1 MALARIFLFTFVFL
15 VLSLAL
21 LSSAAE
27 GASRRP
33 PRHGSKPRRHSLK
46 AKRGHSKKGPRRP
59 TLKGPRRSGVKSQ
72 HSRPGSKAPLPVLA
86 FTTPLPLP
94 PPVFIG
100 SVVDARTYGATPDG
114 QSNSKAAFT
123 QAWNAAC
130 ASNGPSKLLIPPG
143 QYFAGEIFFEGPCK
157 NPMTVEFQGTILAD
171 PNPDAF
177 QGNEGILFQNI
188 EGLTVY
194 GGGTYDGQGGVQSWK
209 NGQSRLMP
217 ISIKFQKVRNGAVRD
232 LNLVNSKGFQMTI
245 TSCTN
250 FLAERLKITA
260 PADSPRTDGIHLSRS
275 NGVQVLNSFIGTGD
289 DCISIGEGSTDVK
302 VIGITCGPGHGIS
315 IGSLG
320 KVPQEQSVKGVYV
333 GHSTLSNTDNG
344 LRIKTF
350 HDSPPLEASG
360 ITFEDITMV
369 DVKNPII
376 IDQHY
381 KSNENQG
388 ASFVKISD
396 VHYRNVRGTSVSNVA
411 VSLQCS
417 SAIPCQ
423 GIELA
428 DIDLALS
435 PNAPKKFPLSATCS
449 NAKTSSTGKQNPPAC
464 R

>member
-1 MALARIFLFTFVFL
+1 MAFARIFLYTFVFL
-15 VLSLAL
+15 VLALAL

-27 GASRRP
+27 GASHHP
-33 PRHGSKPRRHSLK
+33 PHHGSKPRRHSLK
-46 AKRGHSKKGPRRP
+46 AQRGHSKKGPRRP
-59 TLKGPRRSGVKSQ
+59 ALKVPRRNL
-72 HSRPGSKAPLPVLA
+72 KAPLHVPTLKA
-86 FTTPLPLP
+86 PLPLP
-94 PPVFIG
+94 PPLFIG
-100 SVVDARTYGATPDG
+100 LVVDARTYGATPDG
-114 QSNSKAAFT
+114 QN
-123 QAWNAAC
+123 
-130 ASNGPSKLLIPPG
+130 
-143 QYFAGEIFFEGPCK
+143 
-157 NPMTVEFQGTILAD
+157 

-209 NGQSRLMP
+209 NGKSRLMP
-217 ISIKFQKVRNGAVRD
+217 IVSSYFLTSKLLQLLRGSLSLRSCESIKFQKVRNGAVRD
-232 LNLVNSKGFQMTI
+232 INLVNSKGFQMTI

-250 FLAERLKITA
+250 FLTERLKITA

-333 GHSTLSNTDNG
+333 GHSTLSNTDDG
-344 LRIKTF
+344 LWIKTF
-350 HDSPPLEASG
+350 HDSPRLEASG

-449 NAKTSSTGKQNPPAC
+449 NAKTFSTGKQNPPAC

>member
-1 MALARIFLFTFVFL
+1 M
-15 VLSLAL
+15 AL

-27 GASRRP
+27 GAPRRPQRGSKSRRN
-33 PRHGSKPRRHSLK
+33 SLK
-46 AKRGHSKKGPRRP
+46 APRRP
-59 TLKGPRRSGVKSQ
+59 TRKGLRRPRVKSTR
-72 HSRPGSKAPLPVLA
+72 SRPVFKAPLP
-86 FTTPLPLP
+86 P
-94 PPVFIG
+94 PPLFIG

-114 QSNSKAAFT
+114 QSNSKMAFN

-143 QYFAGEIFFEGPCK
+143 QYYAGEIYFQGPCK
-157 NPMTVEFQGTILAD
+157 NPMTVQFQGTILAD
-171 PNPDAF
+171 PNVDQYEEN
-177 QGNEGILFQNI
+177 QGIIFENL

-194 GGGTYDGQGGVQSWK
+194 GGGTYDGQGGVQTWK
-209 NGQSRLMP
+209 NGRSGVMP
-217 ISIKFQKVRNGAVRD
+217 VSIKFQKVRNGAVRD
-232 LNLVNSKGFQMTI
+232 INLVNSKGFHMTI

-260 PADSPRTDGIHLSRS
+260 PAESPRTDGIHISRS
-275 NGVQVLNSFIGTGD
+275 NGVQVLNSVIGTGD
-289 DCISIGEGSTDVK
+289 DCISIGDGSTDVK

-320 KVPQEQSVKGVYV
+320 KILEQSVKGVYV
-333 GHSTLSNTDNG
+333 AQSTLSNTQNG

-350 HDSPPLEASG
+350 HDSPRIEASG
-360 ITFEDITMV
+360 ITFEDITMK

-376 IDQHY
+376 IDQNY
-381 KSNENQG
+381 LSNKNQG
-388 ASFVKISD
+388 ASYVKISD
-396 VHYRNVRGTSVSNVA
+396 VHFRNVRGTSVSNVA
-411 VSLQCS
+411 VTLDCS
-417 SAIPCQ
+417 SANPCE

-449 NAKTSSTGKQNPPAC
+449 NAKIFSRGKQNPPAC